1 MFGLFKRLKHR
12 KSEAPSSAKESSEGT
27 APGTEIHY
35 HRDLVPELLNDH
47 QILLKR
53 FGEIAEAERRGEFH
67 RLPGLL
73 EEFGSLLRGHL
84 LKENVKLYIY
94 LQHALANDP
103 DNAAL
108 IQGFRT
114 EMHGIS
120 RTVTKFL
127 KHYGQKE
134 WDGQRREQFGAD
146 LDKIGEVLVRRIQTE
161 EEVLYPLYLPP
172 ESYA

>member
-1 MFGLFKRLKHR
+1 MFGFFKRLIHR
-12 KSEAPSSAKESSEGT
+12 KSETQSSIKEPSEGT

-35 HRDLVPELLNDH
+35 HSDLVPELLNDH
-47 QILLKR
+47 QILLKH
-53 FGEIAEAERRGEFH
+53 FGEIVEAEKRGEFH
-67 RLPGLL
+67 RLPDLL
-73 EEFGSLLRGHL
+73 EEFGSVLRGHL

-103 DNAAL
+103 DNAVL
-108 IQGFRT
+108 MQGFRT

-127 KHYGQKE
+127 KRYGQKE
-134 WDGQRREQFGAD
+134 WDRQRREQFGAD

-172 ESYA
+172 ESYS

>member
-1 MFGLFKRLKHR
+1 MFGLFKRR
-12 KSEAPSSAKESSEGT
+12 KGKEVEAQSNAGKVSGGT

-35 HRDLVPELLNDH
+35 YSDLVPELLNDH
-47 QILLKR
+47 QVLLKR
-53 FGEIAEAERRGEFH
+53 FAEIAEAEKRGEFH

-73 EEFGSLLRGHL
+73 EEFGSILRGHL

-108 IQGFRT
+108 MQGFRT

-120 RTVTKFL
+120 RTVTNFL

-134 WDGQRREQFGAD
+134 WDQQRREQFGTD
-146 LDKIGEVLVRRIQTE
+146 LDEIGEVLVRRIQTE